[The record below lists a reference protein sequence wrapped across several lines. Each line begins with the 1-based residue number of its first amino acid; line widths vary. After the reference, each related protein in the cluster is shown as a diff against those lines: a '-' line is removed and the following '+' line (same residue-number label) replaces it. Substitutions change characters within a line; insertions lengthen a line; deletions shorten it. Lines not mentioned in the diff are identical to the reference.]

1 MEKEDK
7 SDIFKCWRKRKE
19 FEVCGRLDENFKI
32 VVCKGKQPLSKERGI
47 PRRGWSACTAGCLLG
62 GSIRSSSRLAEKTP
76 WDAPP
81 VPSSVE
87 ECPAHSDVRGSAA
100 PRGQIRGSRPGRVSA
115 SKREVIG

>member
-1 MEKEDK
+1 MNEDT
-7 SDIFKCWRKRKE
+7 FWLCMM
-19 FEVCGRLDENFKI
+19 GRMTIAECFFDRMHPS
-32 VVCKGKQPLSKERGI
+32 KQPLSKERSI

-62 GSIRSSSRLAEKTP
+62 GSARSSSRLAEKTP